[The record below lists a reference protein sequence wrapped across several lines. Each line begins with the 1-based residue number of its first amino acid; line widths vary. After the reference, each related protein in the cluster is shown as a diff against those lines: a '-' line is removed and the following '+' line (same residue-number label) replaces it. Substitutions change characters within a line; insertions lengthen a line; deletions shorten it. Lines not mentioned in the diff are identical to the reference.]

1 MAKAKIK
8 VGMKPAH
15 PGAFI
20 QGEILDVHR
29 LSVVQASGILG
40 VRRATLS
47 DLLNEKSS
55 LSADMAMRI
64 ELAFGVKAELLLRI
78 QALRDAYDIHQK
90 ADAFDVKPFKP
101 KAA

>member
-20 QGEILDVHR
+20 QGEILDVHD
-29 LSVVQASGILG
+29 LSVVQAAGILG

-64 ELAFGVKAELLLRI
+64 ELAFGVEAELLLRI
-78 QALRDAYDIHQK
+78 QALWDAYDIHQK
-90 ADAFDVKPFKP
+90 ADAFDVKPYKP
-101 KAA
+101 RAA